1 MKIKALTVRD
11 KATNE
16 LIYAEGMT
24 SELNGT
30 DLFLDAKWFTEEDLE
45 GQGQAWDEYKGEYAF
60 NEQVRHLFYYEY
72 DLVKFAIEEVDIV

>member
-11 KATNE
+11 KVTNE

-30 DLFLDAKWFTEEDLE
+30 DLFLDAKWLTNGDLE
-45 GQGQAWDEYKGEYAF
+45 EQGQAWDEYKGEYVF

-72 DLVKFAIEEVDIV
+72 DLIKFAIEEVEIK